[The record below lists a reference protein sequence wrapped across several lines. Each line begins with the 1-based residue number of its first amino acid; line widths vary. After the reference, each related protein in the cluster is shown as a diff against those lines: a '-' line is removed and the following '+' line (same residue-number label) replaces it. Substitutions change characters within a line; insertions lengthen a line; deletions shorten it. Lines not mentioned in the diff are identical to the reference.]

1 MKLTDLS
8 LPYEGKEGPSLSD
21 LESSHPALAPG
32 DAPHSLP
39 LHAAPADPGL
49 ALEEEASDGLGE
61 ARKVLLEVGQLGG
74 VDLVWAVLAVL
85 LLGLLYSLLLLCPVD
100 GRVQGN
106 RVLEG
111 SNALILARPDEL
123 FGSAPL

>member
-1 MKLTDLS
+1 MK
-8 LPYEGKEGPSLSD
+8 GKRAPLSD

-39 LHAAPADPGL
+39 LHVAPDPGL

-74 VDLVWAVLAVL
+74 VDLVWAVLVAVPI
-85 LLGLLYSLLLLCPVD
+85 LGLLYSLLLLCSVD
-100 GRVQGN
+100 RRVQGN

-111 SNALILARPDEL
+111 SNALILA
-123 FGSAPL
+123 

>member
-1 MKLTDLS
+1 MK
-8 LPYEGKEGPSLSD
+8 GKRAPLSD

-32 DAPHSLP
+32 DAPHGLP
-39 LHAAPADPGL
+39 FHAAPDPGL

-74 VDLVWAVLAVL
+74 VDLVWAVLGASP
-85 LLGLLYSLLLLCPVD
+85 LLGLLHALLCSVD
-100 GRVQGN
+100 RRVQGY

-111 SNALILARPDEL
+111 SNVLVLILA
-123 FGSAPL
+123 

>member
-1 MKLTDLS
+1 MK
-8 LPYEGKEGPSLSD
+8 GKRAPLSD

-39 LHAAPADPGL
+39 LHVAPDPGL

-61 ARKVLLEVGQLGG
+61 AGKVLLEVGQLGG

-85 LLGLLYSLLLLCPVD
+85 LLGLLYSLLLLCSVD
-100 GRVQGN
+100 RRVQGN

-111 SNALILARPDEL
+111 SNVLILA
-123 FGSAPL
+123 